1 MSDKK
6 KNDETADPA
15 DEYGF
20 EGEKGA
26 SGDKPW
32 WQEAMR
38 DMTLTGVA
46 SFFMSEDGIR
56 RYLKEKNFPKEL
68 AGLFLDGVSRRK
80 DDFYGLMAKEF
91 GRVLGKIDLSR
102 EMEKFLEKH
111 DVHLETKL
119 SFERKKGLED
129 EDDEEEDK

>member
-1 MSDKK
+1 MTVSDNKK
-6 KNDETADPA
+6 KNDSENS
-15 DEYGF
+15 DEFGF
-20 EGEKGA
+20 ENERASGEKQ
-26 SGDKPW
+26 PW
-32 WQEAMR
+32 WQDAMR

-68 AGLFLDGVSRRK
+68 AGLFLDGVNRRK
-80 DDFYGLMAKEF
+80 DDFYGLLAKEF

-119 SFERKKGLED
+119 SFERKKGIPNDED
-129 EDDEEEDK
+129 EEKS